1 MRLSRRIYL
10 LAACAVAAC
19 SASAGSRAPGEE
31 VPPASVI
38 RRGDRSSPAVDL
50 SGSWATGS
58 GPEPTVA
65 KFTVHTECNYSPAAW
80 ILQQTG
86 DSLMAWTFP
95 ARRSQGIA
103 RKDTPS
109 LQGASGTVSGLDV
122 TLVDGVSRYALRYDT
137 ASGHL
142 RGTRD
147 GSPFWAIRQ
156 EMVRP
161 QGCIPIP

>member
-1 MRLSRRIYL
+1 VQPSGRTS
-10 LAACAVAAC
+10 
-19 SASAGSRAPGEE
+19 PG
-31 VPPASVI
+31 
-38 RRGDRSSPAVDL
+38 VDL
-50 SGSWATGS
+50 SGSWAVGS
-58 GPEPTVA
+58 GAEPTVP
-65 KFTVHTECNYSPAAW
+65 KFTVHPECNYSPAAW

-95 ARRSQGIA
+95 GRRSQGIA

-122 TLVDGVSRYALRYDT
+122 TLVDGMSRYALRYDT

-156 EMVRP
+156 EVVRP
-161 QGCIPIP
+161 QRCIPVP